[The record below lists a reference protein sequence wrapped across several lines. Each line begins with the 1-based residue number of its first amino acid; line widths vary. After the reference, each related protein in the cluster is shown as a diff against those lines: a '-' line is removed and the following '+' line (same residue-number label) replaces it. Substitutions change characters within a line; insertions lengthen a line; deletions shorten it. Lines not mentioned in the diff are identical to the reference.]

1 MPGGCEPFAA
11 PTARGNPMP
20 LAYQPRKSRGDSKT
34 TACTR
39 AAVAADIAVSA
50 SKSGAQPTFGHDW
63 KITLGNASSPSV
75 GVHSGLPED
84 VRVAFCET
92 SRHASGLAGVSGW
105 TQAVRRTSPAWGVS
119 QGTVLASG

>member
-1 MPGGCEPFAA
+1 AEKSGAIQRQLPVR
-11 PTARGNPMP
+11 TR
-20 LAYQPRKSRGDSKT
+20 LLPRTLLCQRF
-34 TACTR
+34 
-39 AAVAADIAVSA
+39 
-50 SKSGAQPTFGHDW
+50 KSGAQPTFGRDW